1 LTYLVELLALESI
14 GNGLSSGLVG
24 RDTTLLKECAE
35 VSGTYY

>member
-1 LTYLVELLALESI
+1 MELLALESI

-24 RDTTLLKECAE
+24 GDTALLKECAK